1 MFAKAEATMRRIAMG
16 AKHHMSRAYH
26 EGRAF
31 ATKFN
36 SGYEVFKR
44 LHGALAPAL
53 KDIAPQAHK
62 TTKKAMEGYER
73 TRAEVMG
80 AHESAEKIVHSVKKA
95 VPELGL

>member
-1 MFAKAEATMRRIAMG
+1 MFAKAEATMRRIALG
-16 AKHHMSRAYH
+16 AKHHMSRAYQQS
-26 EGRAF
+26 RAF